1 MYSSSVISGVTRN
14 ASHLAI
20 PLSMYSES
28 LMLCIFG
35 DVHLPMNQEIANSVA
50 SGCTV
55 NKVFVIDLKY
65 WGCAE
70 VQSDIVNAL
79 HRNV

>member
-1 MYSSSVISGVTRN
+1 
-14 ASHLAI
+14 
-20 PLSMYSES
+20 
-28 LMLCIFG
+28 MLCISG